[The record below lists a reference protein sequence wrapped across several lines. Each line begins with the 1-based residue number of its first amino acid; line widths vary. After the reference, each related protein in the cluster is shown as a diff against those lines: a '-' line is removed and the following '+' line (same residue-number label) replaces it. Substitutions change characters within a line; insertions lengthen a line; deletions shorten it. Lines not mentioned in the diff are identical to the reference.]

1 MVNLANPMRPRT
13 KEEVLAMRQ
22 QERRLAE
29 RSISLSDY
37 KLFDEN
43 KRREIIVEYVKFI
56 TNMGFKPIKVFG
68 APDPEKAF
76 SFRAMF
82 EFIKPNMVNISRKHT
97 AFFESRNWSQ
107 FSLRAFNNDVLETT
121 NRKTLDD
128 FTRALRIRIWNI
140 GFTDEEILCAILG
153 KYQKLVISDVVSPE
167 GQLVIPPSTIDGL
180 FFDLNIT
187 GGNQNSARI
196 IKRARPQQQSQPRR

>member
-1 MVNLANPMRPRT
+1 MANPVRPRT
-13 KEEVLAMRQ
+13 REEMLALRQ
-22 QERRLAE
+22 EERRLAD

-43 KRREIIVEYVKFI
+43 KRRELIVEYVNFI
-56 TNMGFKPIKVFG
+56 SNMGFKPIKVFG
-68 APDPEKAF
+68 APDPEEGY

-82 EFIKPNMVNISRKHT
+82 EFIKPNMVNIARKHT

-121 NRKTLDD
+121 NRTVLND

-167 GQLVIPPSTIDGL
+167 GQLIIPASTIDGL

-196 IKRARPQQQSQPRR
+196 IKRQRPQQQPRR